1 MASQEWRTPRL
12 WGVRDSAPYM
22 HDGRAKTLEQA
33 IAMHGGKAH
42 PAAIRFFRLS
52 HEDQT
57 RVLSFLRT
65 LVAPEATVAT
75 K

>member
-33 IAMHGGKAH
+33 IAMHGGEAH
-42 PAAIRFFRLS
+42 PAAIKFFRLS
-52 HEDQT
+52 HADQT